1 MIGYAGPY
9 LSKCE
14 KVLADGGYTDDNF
27 ANAVKKLIGAD
38 VEVVKRNELHTFAV
52 LPKRWIVD
60 LKKQYDA
67 IVSWAQMYDES
78 SFEAKKM
85 IAAALIKS
93 VKIYNGN
100 RMEFDFN
107 LGVEQFLSDDEI
119 AIRFDY
125 GKDSTAKGDKK
136 ENWLAVV

>member
-1 MIGYAGPY
+1 
-9 LSKCE
+9 
-14 KVLADGGYTDDNF
+14 
-27 ANAVKKLIGAD
+27 
-38 VEVVKRNELHTFAV
+38 
-52 LPKRWIVD
+52 
-60 LKKQYDA
+60 
-67 IVSWAQMYDES
+67 MYDES

-107 LGVEQFLSDDEI
+107 LGVEQFLSEEEI
-119 AIRFDY
+119 AVRFDY
-125 GKDSTAKGDKK
+125 GSSSTAQGDKK

>member
-1 MIGYAGPY
+1 M
-9 LSKCE
+9 
-14 KVLADGGYTDDNF
+14 
-27 ANAVKKLIGAD
+27 
-38 VEVVKRNELHTFAV
+38 
-52 LPKRWIVD
+52 
-60 LKKQYDA
+60 
-67 IVSWAQMYDES
+67 SWAQMYDES

-107 LGVEQFLSDDEI
+107 LGVEQFLSEDEV
-119 AIRFDY
+119 AVSFDY
-125 GKDSTAKGDKK
+125 GADSTVTGDKK